1 MTVYSEFLQL
11 LKECPISEE
20 IPTSH
25 TVLSHLVAAAQHGDV
40 TYVEQTF
47 HHADQA
53 SIALALHW
61 AAENQHLACLTILA
75 KVSGVEQNT
84 WAMIAAA
91 SEGHADVVE
100 VLLPFSEPK
109 TANSLALR
117 LALCGNHWN
126 CAAMLKDVSDC
137 SPGCGFALTE
147 AVKKNDVKAFE
158 YLLPFARRDGH
169 FVKTYHN
176 WLYNCK
182 YLLARGKQNSWALIL
197 AAREGHMHFIQP
209 LLSLSNP
216 KACDSAALIEAAGKG
231 HTDLVKLLLPYS
243 DPTSCDSSALIEAA
257 LNGHIECVKLLLPYS
272 DPTARD
278 SAALLGAVGNGHIE
292 CVKLLLPYSDPT
304 ANNGAILA
312 CAVWKCRM
320 DLVQLLLPVSKLEH
334 HGRALVNAYWGL
346 CWSEKYALNSLG
358 AHTAMVDL
366 FCTQE
371 NCSKALTW
379 LKRPQTSND
388 HNDPEIQEVVCDA
401 IEQRL
406 MQYQQ
411 RQLLLDSIESEKQIV
426 QRKL

>member
-20 IPTSH
+20 IPTLK
-25 TVLSHLVAAAQHGDV
+25 TVLPPLVAAAQNGDV
-40 TYVEQTF
+40 ACVQQMI

-61 AAENQHLACLTILA
+61 TAENQHLACLTILA

-117 LALCGNHWN
+117 LALRGNHWN
-126 CAAMLKDVSDC
+126 CVAMIKDVSDC

-147 AVKKNDVKAFE
+147 AVEKNDVKAFE
-158 YLLPFARRDGH
+158 CLLPFARPDGH
-169 FVKTYHN
+169 FIKTYQN

-182 YLLARGKQNSWALIL
+182 YLLLRYKQNSWSLII

-216 KACDSAALIEAAGKG
+216 KACDSAALIEASGKG

-243 DPTSCDSSALIEAA
+243 DPTAC
-257 LNGHIECVKLLLPYS
+257 
-272 DPTARD
+272 D
-278 SAALLGAVGNGHIE
+278 SAALLAAVGNGHSE

-312 CAVWKCRM
+312 CAVWQCRM
-320 DLVQLLLPVSKLEH
+320 DLVQLLLPGSKLEH

-388 HNDPEIQEVVCDA
+388 QNEREMQELVCGA

-411 RQLLLDSIESEKQIV
+411 RQLLLESIESEGQIGR
-426 QRKL
+426 RKL

>member
-25 TVLSHLVAAAQHGDV
+25 TVLSPLVAAAQNGDV
-40 TYVEQTF
+40 ACVQQMI

-117 LALCGNHWN
+117 LALRGNHWN
-126 CAAMLKDVSDC
+126 CVAMLKDVSDC
-137 SPGCGFALTE
+137 SPGCGVALTE
-147 AVKKNDVKAFE
+147 AVEKNDVKAFE
-158 YLLPFARRDGH
+158 QLLPFARPDETFTKTKIHPYVTSVRDGH
-169 FVKTYHN
+169 
-176 WLYNCK
+176 
-182 YLLARGKQNSWALIL
+182 LLSNYKQNSWTLIV
-197 AAREGHMHFIQP
+197 AARKGHTHFVQP

-216 KACDSAALIEAAGKG
+216 KACDSAALLA
-231 HTDLVKLLLPYS
+231 
-243 DPTSCDSSALIEAA
+243 
-257 LNGHIECVKLLLPYS
+257 
-272 DPTARD
+272 
-278 SAALLGAVGNGHIE
+278 AVGNGHIE

-312 CAVWKCRM
+312 CAVWQCRM
-320 DLVQLLLPVSKLEH
+320 DLVQLLLPASKLEH

-358 AHTAMVDL
+358 THTAMVDL

-371 NCSKALTW
+371 NCSKALAW